1 MDAKLSLNKEDMIM
15 KKQYMNPAVKV
26 YEMKPACIICTSDP
40 TDPYDRDFGY
50 TPDIDNNMKHLA

>member
-1 MDAKLSLNKEDMIM
+1 MIM